1 MVIVGSKK
9 HFIANQRAEPIL
21 SLWHGTLINYTY
33 LLPSRRK
40 GGTGIVNSPGL
51 VKQTMSLE
59 GRYFML
65 LSIDKEAF
73 PAHQRH
79 SGFLQFFK
87 MVFLSLSR
95 YERILTLESMKKP
108 INLVEIYGNQKQ

>member
-1 MVIVGSKK
+1 MALLSI
-9 HFIANQRAEPIL
+9 IL
-21 SLWHGTLINYTY
+21 IFFQVVA
-33 LLPSRRK
+33 R
-40 GGTGIVNSPGL
+40 GGTGIVNSSGL
-51 VKQTMSLE
+51 AKQTMSLE

-65 LSIDKEAF
+65 LSIDKDAF